1 MHRDDDAS
9 LAQDRH
15 RVPDGGVGDLVLFGE
30 APLAGELQLDLA
42 PGDPPLDVVC
52 DLDVGVFSPIGINR
66 TSRHMINLG
75 CSLSFQKTD

>member
-15 RVPDGGVGDLVLFGE
+15 RVPHGGIGDLVLFGE
-30 APLAGELQLDLA
+30 AALAGELQLDLA
-42 PGDPPLDVVC
+42 LGDPSLDVVRY
-52 DLDVGVFSPIGINR
+52 LDIGVFSPIGINR

-75 CSLSFQKTD
+75 CSLSCRKTD